1 MDYFK
6 SKNFLQFLLLG
17 LVAVIFVTTITSSLL
32 YFIYFSFNYANNNAQ
47 ASYEF
52 VVETSVN
59 DQAIF
64 LEIAGSSE
72 EHQLGLSNRAS
83 ICSNCGM
90 LFLFEEV
97 AEQSF
102 VMRNMEFPLDLL
114 FIDEN
119 NVIVKIYENLEP
131 EGANP
136 QNVYNSFK
144 PVIKVLELNAG
155 MVKKLGL
162 QEGDTADFL
171 NVGILR
177 ARPIK

>member
-47 ASYEF
+47 ANYEF
-52 VVETSVN
+52 MVETSVN
-59 DQAIF
+59 NQTLF
-64 LEIAGSSE
+64 LEVAASPE

-102 VMRNMEFPLDLL
+102 VMRDMKFPLDIL

-119 NVIVKIYENLEP
+119 DVIVKVYENLEP

-136 QNVYNSFK
+136 QNIYHSVK

-155 MVKKLGL
+155 MSQKLGL
-162 QEGDTADFL
+162 REGDAADFL
-171 NVGILR
+171 NIGILR
-177 ARPIK
+177 AKPIK